1 MSERKEFRDLADPE
15 RAREV
20 VDDLDLSGGTERVPL
35 SDASGR
41 VLAERVDATL
51 DVPGFDRAAMDGYAV
66 RARDT
71 YGADATGP
79 TLGETTD
86 GDPVVLPV
94 VGSVHAGEAPDV
106 TVEPGEAVEI
116 STGAVMPKG
125 ADAVVIVERTRA
137 VGNGGDGGGGD
148 GGGGDGGGGD
158 GGGGDGDGGDGGGGD
173 GDGGDGE
180 GEGGANQR
188 RVAVET
194 AVTPGENVML
204 AGADVA
210 AGERA
215 LGPGRH
221 LTPREIGLL
230 SALGVEEVPVRA
242 APTVAI
248 VSTGDEL
255 VRPGEDLNSGAGQIY
270 DVNTYT
276 VASAVAEAGGEPE
289 VYPHVGDDM
298 AEMERVLTEAAEECD
313 LVLTSGST
321 SASAVDVVYRVI
333 EERGDLLLHGVA
345 IKPGKPMLVGEIGS
359 AAYVGLPGYP
369 VSALTIFRTFVAPAI
384 RDAAG
389 LPEPRTA
396 SVEGRMAL
404 DERTEEGRRRLLAV
418 GLVEEEDGPDGSD
431 DATDQPPLVY
441 PVDKGS
447 GATTT
452 LTEADGVVDVPADTN
467 ALTAGERV
475 TVELFSPDVRP
486 PTLLAVGEDDPAL
499 SALLDRLD
507 RPRYLARG
515 SRGGLRQLRDGV
527 PDVAV
532 VAGPLDEEVSVDGR
546 PPVDIGGWTREWGL
560 VVPAGNPQ
568 DVAGLADLVDRDLAF
583 VNRGTDSGLRTSL
596 SDALADLA
604 ENRGVDRRAVT
615 DAIAGFDLNARAFES
630 PARSV
635 AAGDAD
641 AGLGLRAT
649 AAKLDLGFVP
659 LGTQSVRVLANPDRI
674 EKASVRE
681 LDALLDR
688 YLDAFADLDG
698 YALD

>member
-1 MSERKEFRDLADPE
+1 MSERKEFRDLAAPE

-20 VDDLDLSGGTERVPL
+20 VAGLDLAAGVERVPL
-35 SDASGR
+35 AEADGR

-71 YGADATGP
+71 YDAT
-79 TLGETTD
+79 D
-86 GDPVVLPV
+86 DAVVLPV
-94 VGSVHAGEAPDV
+94 VGAVHAGEAPAT
-106 TVEPGEAVEI
+106 TVDPGEAVEI
-116 STGAVMPKG
+116 STGAVMPDG
-125 ADAVVIVERTRA
+125 ADAVVIVERTRE
-137 VGNGGDGGGGD
+137 VGAEDGSSGTD
-148 GGGGDGGGGD
+148 GSDED
-158 GGGGDGDGGDGGGGD
+158 DGD
-173 GDGGDGE
+173 DGE
-180 GEGGANQR
+180 NQR

-194 AVTPGENVML
+194 AVAPGKNVML

-215 LGPGRH
+215 LGPGRR

-230 SALGVEEVPVRA
+230 SALGVDEVPVRA
-242 APTVAI
+242 KPRVGI

-255 VRPGEDLNSGAGQIY
+255 VRPGEDLDSRAGQIY

-276 VASAVAEAGGEPE
+276 VASAVEAAGGDPR
-289 VYPHVGDDM
+289 VYPHVGDDT
-298 AEMERVLTEAAEECD
+298 AEMERVLTDAAVECD

-333 EERGDLLLHGVA
+333 EDRGELLLHGVA
-345 IKPGKPMLVGEIGS
+345 IKPGKPMLVGEIGG

-369 VSALTIFRTFVAPAI
+369 VSALTIFQTFVTPAI

-389 LPEPRTA
+389 LPDPETA
-396 SVEGRMAL
+396 TVDGRLAV
-404 DERTEEGRRRLLAV
+404 DGRTEEGRRRLLAV
-418 GLVEEEDGPDGSD
+418 GLVEADTTDGSEGSG
-431 DATDQPPLVY
+431 PLVY

-467 ALTAGERV
+467 VLTAGERV
-475 TVELFSPDVRP
+475 TVDLFSPDVRP
-486 PTLLAVGEDDPAL
+486 PTLLGVGEDDPAL
-499 SALLDRLD
+499 AALLDRLD

-532 VAGPLDEEVSVDGR
+532 VAGPVDEDISVDGDA
-546 PPVDIGGWTREWGL
+546 PVDLGGWSREWGL
-560 VVPAGNPQ
+560 VVPAGNPA
-568 DVAGLADLVDRDLAF
+568 DVTGLADLVDRDLSL
-583 VNRGTDSGLRTSL
+583 VNRGTDSGLRASL
-596 SDALADLA
+596 DAAAADLA
-604 ENRGVDRRAVT
+604 DARGVDRAAVT
-615 DAIAGFDLNARAFES
+615 DAIAGYGLTARAFES

-659 LGTQSVRVLANPDRI
+659 LGTQPVRVLANPARTG
-674 EKASVRE
+674 KASVRE
-681 LDALLDR
+681 LDGLLDDAS
-688 YLDAFADLDG
+688 DAFAGLDG
-698 YALD
+698 FALD